1 MSADSFYGCMDAFR
15 IGDKYDVSKELDQKI
30 NKHPIII
37 RPCVSLKKEAL
48 MIGEQNQVS

>member
-1 MSADSFYGCMDAFR
+1 MYGGFR
-15 IGDKYDVSKELDQKI
+15 IGDKCEVFNELDQII
-30 NKHPIII
+30 NILPIII